1 MLLSKEPFKLKELKS
16 KFSWQS
22 LQHTLQTSMHLD
34 KSISGTQERAKN
46 QYKIIADNADYQRIT
61 IYMNGDFAVDRS
73 NKGDHA

>member
-1 MLLSKEPFKLKELKS
+1 
-16 KFSWQS
+16 
-22 LQHTLQTSMHLD
+22 MHHD